1 MSVAHPRPGRPRSGA
16 ADQAILAAALRLLSE
31 RGPARVTVEA
41 VAESSGVAKTTI
53 YRRYRNRRDLLAAAL
68 RAVADVPEPDPSL
81 PAVRRLVLLL
91 DQFQWG
97 MEEVIGLRVVATLL
111 LAEDAEFAEAFRGCV
126 LNPRLDLLLR
136 VCRDGVAAGELR
148 ADVDYRRVIDLLV
161 GSYFARHAIDG
172 RVEPGWASAVVAL
185 VLPSVAVDPGSITLR
200 SA

>member
-1 MSVAHPRPGRPRSGA
+1 MAHPRPGRPRSGA

-126 LNPRLDLLLR
+126 LNPRLDLLLKLHPPN
-136 VCRDGVAAGELR
+136 LR
-148 ADVDYRRVIDLLV
+148 
-161 GSYFARHAIDG
+161 
-172 RVEPGWASAVVAL
+172 
-185 VLPSVAVDPGSITLR
+185 
-200 SA
+200 